1 MVNTSFATSNVAYAQ
16 PRSASAAT
24 TPQASVGQQE
34 SFVPSSREEA
44 VSPQVAYADTA
55 SPSIN
60 PARME
65 TSFGTMVLAGVCAL
79 VIFSCCCAGNQN
91 GNGGR

>member
-1 MVNTSFATSNVAYAQ
+1 MINTSFANQGAAYAQ
-16 PRSASAAT
+16 PRSASATA
-24 TPQASVGQQE
+24 PQAAASQQQE
-34 SFVPSSREEA
+34 VFTPGGREEA

-79 VIFSCCCAGNQN
+79 VIFSCCCSGSQS
-91 GNGGR
+91 GNGR